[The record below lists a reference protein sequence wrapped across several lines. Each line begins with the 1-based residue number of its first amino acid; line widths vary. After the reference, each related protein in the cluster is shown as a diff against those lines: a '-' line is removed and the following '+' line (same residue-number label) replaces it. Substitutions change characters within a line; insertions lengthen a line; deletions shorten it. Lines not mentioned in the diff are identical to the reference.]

1 MNKKWGYLRETNF
14 YLLKKNNGKNIIEKL
29 YFLLLLF

>member
-1 MNKKWGYLRETNF
+1 MSTNF
-14 YLLKKNNGKNIIEKL
+14 YLLKKIMEKNNGKNIIEKL